1 MKGSE
6 VFPSRWLKADDLDGD
21 VEVIIED
28 VTMEKLKDPQTGKD
42 EQKAVVWFKGEDKGM
57 VINVTNWR
65 TAAETFG
72 SDDSDDWRGKP
83 ITLGARQ
90 VEAFGKLSF
99 ALRFIPKPKRAA
111 SARPIGRPVNPP
123 IRPAAQS
130 EQEAADSAADNADQ
144 VPF

>member
-21 VEVIIED
+21 VEVVVD
-28 VTMEKLKDPQTGKD
+28 SVTMEKLKDPQTGKE
-42 EQKAVVWFKGEDKGM
+42 EQKAVVWFVNEDKGM

-65 TAAETFG
+65 TAAEVFG
-72 SDDSDDWRGKP
+72 SDDSDDWAGKA

-90 VEAFGKLSF
+90 VEAFGKLSN

-111 SARPIGRPVNPP
+111 AARPIGKPVQRPA
-123 IRPAAQS
+123 RPAAQS
-130 EQEAADSAADNADQ
+130 EQEAADLAAEEQ
-144 VPF
+144 MPF